1 MFTVPNCSG
10 ITVGEWIDNGR
21 NIVLGW
27 QNGSVL
33 CYDIKSDLIEFREE
47 NLPSVYRVI
56 DEMIQ
61 EANHI

>member
-1 MFTVPNCSG
+1 M
-10 ITVGEWIDNGR
+10 ELDQYQ
-21 NIVLGW
+21 LGLW
-27 QNGSVL
+27 G
-33 CYDIKSDLIEFREE
+33 CMGYDIKSDLIEFREE